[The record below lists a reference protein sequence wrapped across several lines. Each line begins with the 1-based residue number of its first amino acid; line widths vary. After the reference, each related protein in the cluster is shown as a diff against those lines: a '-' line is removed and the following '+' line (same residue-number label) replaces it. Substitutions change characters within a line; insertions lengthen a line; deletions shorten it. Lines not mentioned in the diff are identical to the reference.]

1 MQKETRSKLGGAIK
15 YQKADKKKKKRL
27 QRDAIWA
34 LYERSVQQED
44 IP

>member
-15 YQKADKKKKKRL
+15 YQKADKKKRL
-27 QRDAIWA
+27 QRDAIWT

>member
-1 MQKETRSKLGGAIK
+1 MQKETRSKLGGALK
-15 YQKADKKKKKRL
+15 YQKADKKKKRL